1 MAITMEGVEQRAG
14 ASAPPSSGGGGA
26 REALRRSTQRLSGAG
41 GMDEDPIVATSL
53 EQVDRVAAFAPAIL
67 ALRWGTTIVSLAL
80 AYQAFI
86 DQDLRVVACAGALL
100 ALTAIRT
107 IHPLQYFG
115 DTRSLIRV
123 LAEVAVPVL
132 AVIATGYWD
141 SPFVFS
147 LITGI
152 VLAGFARGFAFSLRI
167 AAVAAACV
175 AIPELARFDFAEE
188 AIKESA
194 QWTAILL
201 LVALVAGYA
210 RRISGE
216 ADRQHSLALDRL
228 GRLADANALLYS
240 LHRVTQTLPASFD
253 MDEVLDTTMG
263 RLQSLVHHDVSAVL
277 LLDDTDTTWE
287 VARADGVRMLDRA
300 TVGQLAAPLQRAIRE
315 QTLVSESNLVGPS
328 GPGVADESRSGLYA
342 PLTARGS
349 LIGLLAIESR
359 EAGHFTSRDIELVN
373 GFVEPAALA
382 LDNARWFSR
391 LRTVGADEER
401 TRIARDLHDRI
412 GQSLAYLAFELDR
425 IVSQDGRGEAVG
437 ASLEQLRGDVRG
449 VIREVRDT
457 LYDLRTDVSDSQDMA
472 TTIEEYG
479 QRVGERSSL
488 EISLHLDRGT
498 RLPILQEREMWRI
511 CQEALTN
518 IERHAEATRV
528 RILWRCN
535 GRAAALEVLDD
546 GKGFPDGTAGRFD
559 SYGILGMRE
568 RASSIGATLE
578 MASASGRGTRVRCYL
593 GYGEGAAA

>member
-1 MAITMEGVEQRAG
+1 MAIMMEGSEQQAG
-14 ASAPPSSGGGGA
+14 ATPPRAPGGA
-26 REALRRSTQRLSGAG
+26 REALRRTTGRLARAG
-41 GMDEDPIVATSL
+41 GLDEDPTVVSTSL
-53 EQVDRVAAFAPAIL
+53 EEVDRVAAFAPAIL

-80 AYQAFI
+80 AYQSFI
-86 DQDLRVVACAGALL
+86 DADLRVVVCAGLLL
-100 ALTAIRT
+100 ALTAVRT

-115 DTRSLIRV
+115 DTRSLMRV
-123 LAEVAVPVL
+123 LAEVAVPVI

-152 VLAGFARGFAFSLRI
+152 VVAGFARGFAFSLRI

-175 AIPELARFDFAEE
+175 AIPELARYDLAED
-188 AIKESA
+188 ALKESA

-263 RLQSLVHHDVSAVL
+263 RLQQLVHHDVSAVL
-277 LLDDTDTTWE
+277 LLDETDTSWE
-287 VARADGVRMLDRA
+287 VARADGVRMIDRA

-315 QTLVSESNLVGPS
+315 QALVSESNLSGPA
-328 GPGVADESRSGLYA
+328 GPGVADHSRSGLYA

-349 LIGLLAIESR
+349 LIGLLAIESL
-359 EAGHFTSRDIELVN
+359 EAGHFTSRDVELVS

-382 LDNARWFSR
+382 LDNARWFAR

-425 IVSQDGRGEAVG
+425 IVGQEGRGESVG
-437 ASLEQLRGDVRG
+437 PSLEQLRGDVRG

-472 TTIEEYG
+472 TTIEEYS
-479 QRVGERSSL
+479 QRVGERSNL
-488 EISLHLDRGT
+488 EISLHLDRGA

-518 IERHAEATRV
+518 IERHAEASRV

-535 GRAAALEVLDD
+535 GRAGALEVLDD

-578 MASASGRGTRVRCYL
+578 MASAPSRGTRVRCYL
-593 GYGEGAAA
+593 GYGEGVAA

>member
-1 MAITMEGVEQRAG
+1 MAITMEGVEEQVVVP
-14 ASAPPSSGGGGA
+14 APRRPGGA
-26 REALRRSTQRLSGAG
+26 REALRRSTSRLSGAG
-41 GMDEDPIVATSL
+41 GLDEDPTVVSTSL
-53 EQVDRVAAFAPAIL
+53 EEVDRVAAFSPAIL

-80 AYQAFI
+80 AYPSFV
-86 DQDLRVVACAGALL
+86 DRDLRVVACAGALL

-107 IHPLQYFG
+107 IHPLRYVG

-123 LAEVAVPVL
+123 LAEVAVPVA
-132 AVIATGYWD
+132 AVIATGFWE

-152 VLAGFARGFAFSLRI
+152 VLAGFARGFAFALRI

-175 AIPELARFDFAEE
+175 AIPELARYDLSE
-188 AIKESA
+188 AALKESA

-263 RLQSLVHHDVSAVL
+263 RLQTLVHHDVSAVL

-315 QTLVSESNLVGPS
+315 QTLVSESNLVGPT
-328 GPGVADESRSGLYA
+328 GPGVDDHSRSGLYA
-342 PLTARGS
+342 PLTARGA

-359 EAGHFTSRDIELVN
+359 EAGHFTNRDIELVN

-382 LDNARWFSR
+382 LDNARWFAR

-437 ASLEQLRGDVRG
+437 GSLEQLRGDVRG

-479 QRVGERSSL
+479 QRVGERSDL
-488 EISLHLDRGT
+488 EISLHLDRGA

-578 MASASGRGTRVRCYL
+578 MASAPGRGTRVRCYL
-593 GYGEGAAA
+593 GYGEEAAA

>member
-1 MAITMEGVEQRAG
+1 MAVVEEQVTEGEPGAPRDALARSSSRLTRAG
-14 ASAPPSSGGGGA
+14 G
-26 REALRRSTQRLSGAG
+26 LD
-41 GMDEDPIVATSL
+41 DEPAMVAANL
-53 EQVDRVAAFAPAIL
+53 DDVDRVEAFAPAVL
-67 ALRWGTTIVSLAL
+67 AIRWGTTVISLAL
-80 AYQAFI
+80 AYPAFV
-86 DQDLRVVACAGALL
+86 DRDARVVVCAAAIL

-107 IHPLQYFG
+107 IHPLKYFG
-115 DTRSLIRV
+115 DTRSLVRV

-132 AVIATGYWD
+132 AVVATGYWS

-152 VLAGFARGFAFSLRI
+152 IVAGFARGFGFALRI
-167 AAVAAACV
+167 GAVSAACV
-175 AIPELARFDFAEE
+175 AIPDLAGSDLSEDSLRL
-188 AIKESA
+188 SL
-194 QWTAILL
+194 QWTGILL

-216 ADRQHSLALDRL
+216 ADRQHTLALDRL

-253 MDEVLDTTMG
+253 LSEVLDTTMG
-263 RLQSLVHHDVSAVL
+263 RLKGLFQYDVAAVL
-277 LLDDTDTTWE
+277 LLDETDTSWE
-287 VARADGVRMLDRA
+287 PARVEGVRVLDRM
-300 TVGQLAAPLQRAIRE
+300 TVGQLVPPLQRAIRE
-315 QTLVSESNLVGPS
+315 EALVSESNLVS
-328 GPGVADESRSGLYA
+328 QAGPGLSGDSRSGLFA
-342 PLTARGS
+342 PLWARGS

-359 EAGHFTSRDIELVN
+359 EAGHFTARDVELLN

-425 IVSQDGRGEAVG
+425 IVGHAGKGQAVQQP
-437 ASLEQLRGDVRG
+437 LEQLRSDVRG

-472 TTIEEYG
+472 TTIEEYAK
-479 QRVGERSSL
+479 RVGERSEL
-488 EISLHLDRGT
+488 EMSLHLDRGA

-518 IERHAEATRV
+518 VERHAHASRV
-528 RILWRCN
+528 RILWRSN

-546 GKGFPDGTAGRFD
+546 GQGFPDGTAGRFD

-578 MASASGRGTRVRCYL
+578 VASAPGRGTRVRCYL
-593 GYGEGAAA
+593 GYGEGAS